1 MFVLPLLVSVLVQP
15 ALIVSTCLQL
25 SLSHPHCLWQ
35 DHVVVY
41 LLPPADVVQHGL
53 VHPIVHHQVPH
64 HAAAHL
70 TPANHDLD
78 SYFFSIAYSLPDY
91 IRYLQ
96 MAQYQKPNI
105 IWKLKN
111 VEACFTHPAITFPHL
126 NI

>member
-70 TPANHDLD
+70 TPAHIMTWIVTSVPLLIIYLTT
-78 SYFFSIAYSLPDY
+78 SSICRWLSIKHCL
-91 IRYLQ
+91 L
-96 MAQYQKPNI
+96 
-105 IWKLKN
+105 
-111 VEACFTHPAITFPHL
+111 FT
-126 NI
+126 